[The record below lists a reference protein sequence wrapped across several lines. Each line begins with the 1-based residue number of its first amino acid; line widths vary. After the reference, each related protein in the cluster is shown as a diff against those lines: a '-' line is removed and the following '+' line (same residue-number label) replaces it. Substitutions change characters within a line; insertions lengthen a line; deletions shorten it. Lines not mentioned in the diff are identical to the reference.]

1 MAHIYVANLDHRST
15 EASVRS
21 AFEVYGKV
29 EKVDVDFGWAVVEMA
44 DREQAEQAIGDLNR
58 LTAWVLRPLPLAA

>member
-1 MAHIYVANLDHRST
+1 MAIIYVANLDLRST

-29 EKVDVDFGWAVVEMA
+29 EKVDRVLSWAFVEMSN
-44 DREQAEQAIGDLNR
+44 REEAEKAITDLNSQ
-58 LTAWVLRPLPLAA
+58 TAWVLRQMPAA